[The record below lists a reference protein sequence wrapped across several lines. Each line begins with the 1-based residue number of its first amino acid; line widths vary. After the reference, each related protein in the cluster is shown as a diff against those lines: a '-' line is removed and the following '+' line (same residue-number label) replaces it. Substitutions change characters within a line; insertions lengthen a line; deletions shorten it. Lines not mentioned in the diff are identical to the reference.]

1 MARQH
6 KSGRRQQKTDSAGG
20 KSQGGSAA
28 RSRDGAPRGGVRSWW
43 RRNRSDVRFL
53 AVFGLCMGIY
63 YLATLTGPIKD
74 GFFPAYLRLNAQVS
88 GVMLRVMGEDVSV
101 RDQSMISAEGPAIE
115 IERGCDAVEPSALF
129 VSAVLASPVPLL
141 SRLSAALAGTLLLMI
156 LNFVRVI
163 SLFLVRVYYPK
174 AFETMHVDV
183 WQALFILL
191 AIMIWAIWASRMSRK
206 RVAQADAST

>member
-1 MARQH
+1 
-6 KSGRRQQKTDSAGG
+6 
-20 KSQGGSAA
+20 
-28 RSRDGAPRGGVRSWW
+28 
-43 RRNRSDVRFL
+43 
-53 AVFGLCMGIY
+53 MGIY

-74 GFFPAYLRLNAQVS
+74 GFFPAYLRLNARVS
-88 GVMLRVMGEDVSV
+88 GAMLRMMGEDVSV

-174 AFETMHVDV
+174 AFETMHLDV

-206 RVAQADAST
+206 RAAQADAST